1 MHTHRHVRAAAN
13 PLRGFPKERRGGGG
27 GGKRGKGKGG
37 SKDKL
42 RIFFDPLRPEAVC
55 LLGIV
60 EGMLEYVISNQRF
73 EALDLDS
80 IWL

>member
-1 MHTHRHVRAAAN
+1 MG
-13 PLRGFPKERRGGGG
+13 RGE
-27 GGKRGKGKGG
+27 GKRGKGKGG

-42 RIFFDPLRPEAVC
+42 RIFFDPLLPEAVC

-60 EGMLEYVISNQRF
+60 EGMLEYVMSNQRF